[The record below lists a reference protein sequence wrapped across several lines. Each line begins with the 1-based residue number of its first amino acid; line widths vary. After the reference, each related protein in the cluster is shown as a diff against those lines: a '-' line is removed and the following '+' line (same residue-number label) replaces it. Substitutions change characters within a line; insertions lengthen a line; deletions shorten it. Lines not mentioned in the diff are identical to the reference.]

1 MGARLGIGLVAGVA
15 CGMILALLFGFSVI
29 MGLIYGVGIG
39 IVGSAAIP
47 DRKPS
52 SN

>member
-1 MGARLGIGLVAGVA
+1 MALS
-15 CGMILALLFGFSVI
+15 LLFGFGVV
-29 MGLIYGVGIG
+29 MGLIFGAALG

-52 SN
+52 PN